1 MPVNLYVGDIVEL
14 KKQHPCKSREWEIIR
29 IGADIKIKCLGCQH
43 QIMMPRVKFEKN
55 IKKIIRN
62 TWH

>member
-62 TWH
+62 T